1 MAWPDW
7 EVGDFLSA
15 DALNERQEIAVYKT
29 ALEARTSTVTLAADN
44 ELSVAVRVGFIYV
57 MRATINYSAAADNID
72 LRYGWSVPSGSSIW
86 WSNAGLDVGVTVQ
99 SGSFNTHFN
108 TSAAPANRQV
118 GAVDE
123 GPTSVDFKGILTP
136 GANGNLT
143 FLWAQGTTSV
153 SELRVRETSFIVL
166 KPIRKF

>member
-7 EVGDFLSA
+7 EVGDLLTA
-15 DALNERQEIAVYKT
+15 DEMNDRQEISVYKT
-29 ALEARTSTVTLAADN
+29 ALETRTSTTTLANDS
-44 ELSVAVRVGFIYV
+44 ELSVAVRAGFIYLIRSV
-57 MRATINYSAAADNID
+57 VNYSAAADGID
-72 LRYGWSVPSGSSIW
+72 LRYGWSVPTGSSIW

-108 TSAAPANRQV
+108 TTAAPANRQV

-123 GPTSVDFKGILTP
+123 GPTAVTFNGVLTP
-136 GANGNLT
+136 AIDGDLT
-143 FLWAQGTTSV
+143 FMWAQGTS
-153 SELRVRETSFIVL
+153 SASALNVRETSFIAL